1 MHALTK
7 FCLCTQL
14 QAHWLLLLKILT
26 LFLSDRG
33 FSFLSAGVLTLSP
46 VAATELAVEPA
57 AALAEAV
64 APAFPSTLDD
74 CTHTHKQEH
83 KAHMQEGKRREER
96 R

>member
-1 MHALTK
+1 M
-7 FCLCTQL
+7 
-14 QAHWLLLLKILT
+14 
-26 LFLSDRG
+26 SPEE
-33 FSFLSAGVLTLSP
+33 P

-83 KAHMQEGKRREER
+83 KAHMQEGKGREER
-96 R
+96 REMVSHHRKGL